1 MTTLVGSNA
10 RYKIHKKSFFFLKN
24 YYFPVQVLSIVSSST
39 RIWWCWRPQAGA
51 RTHMSAYT
59 DWGNPETT
67 ISVSE
72 KWTKTHVG
80 GVGGRGGCWWD
91 GDEAVFFLAVV
102 CCLSFIICCNFLLLF
117 YIFLMSLNN
126 SYRINLV
133 GKVKLFSCVYIFL
146 H

>member
-1 MTTLVGSNA
+1 MQDIKYIKNL
-10 RYKIHKKSFFFLKN
+10 IFLK
-24 YYFPVQVLSIVSSST
+24 
-39 RIWWCWRPQAGA
+39 RI
-51 RTHMSAYT
+51 
-59 DWGNPETT
+59 T
-67 ISVSE
+67 ISLFRSYQLSQVPPESGDAGGRRRE
-72 KWTKTHVG
+72 HGRTCQPTRTEEILRPPYQCLKNGPKPTWAGWVG
-80 GVGGRGGCWWD
+80 GGGCWWD